1 MVDGLSYPLMGRSA
15 ASGPKLVTADGD
27 GARWFQISRGAG
39 VAVAV
44 AAILFALC
52 RASLDALVASCKLRS
67 YGECRA
73 QSGTKQSTFRI
84 TGVRHVRT
92 VSIAAVS
99 GILSVRA

>member
-1 MVDGLSYPLMGRSA
+1 MGRSA

-39 VAVAV
+39 VAVA
-44 AAILFALC
+44 AILFALC

-67 YGECRA
+67 NGESRA